1 MKLPASAKYRAD
13 WHLYSADAEGHTWQD
28 DSIQIILL
36 QEIRDELQRL
46 NALLSCPNFVQI
58 PQVLRAIRANTA
70 RPRRRRSP
78 AKKQKEPQP

>member
-13 WHLYSADAEGHTWQD
+13 WHLHSSDATGHIWQD

-46 NALLSCPNFVQI
+46 NALLSCQNFVQM
-58 PQVLRAIRANTA
+58 PHVLRAIQANTA
-70 RPRRRRSP
+70 RPGRRRSP
-78 AKKQKEPQP
+78 AKKKAEGA